1 MSSKMHRATTTAP
14 ELEKV
19 LDETKRSPFTARL
32 SAVHVRHVNKVKLIP
47 YNGLTD
53 PKIFLKSMYIAINGA
68 HFSTEEAMLGAAK
81 CSYRELTSVFLQ
93 HHSFFM
99 IKEATNADLWTMF
112 QRDNEPLRTFI
123 ERFKKVVSNIAIK
136 DDAAIGDLRNALMF
150 GSRFRED
157 LIIARPSTLDDALHR
172 ANRLYRD

>member
-81 CSYRELTSVFLQ
+81 CSWK
-93 HHSFFM
+93 
-99 IKEATNADLWTMF
+99 I
-112 QRDNEPLRTFI
+112 
-123 ERFKKVVSNIAIK
+123 
-136 DDAAIGDLRNALMF
+136 
-150 GSRFRED
+150 
-157 LIIARPSTLDDALHR
+157 
-172 ANRLYRD
+172 